1 MPALASPSDFHGPAR
16 CRRAT
21 SPDGGPPDM
30 PECHCRRLPQV
41 LVLPIQTVRPLSDK
55 CCGVGIWRGVVV
67 LQLIGDRCRWSPIG
81 LVCRSEV
88 AENRLQVRP
97 AVTTNK
103 GLRMIIFVEDQ
114 GVDVEELTLAEAQ
127 TALDR
132 SEAELLEAV
141 NSVHGKWLRSV
152 IGEVK
157 DQIEWLLTE
166 QISQTA

>member
-1 MPALASPSDFHGPAR
+1 
-16 CRRAT
+16 
-21 SPDGGPPDM
+21 
-30 PECHCRRLPQV
+30 
-41 LVLPIQTVRPLSDK
+41 
-55 CCGVGIWRGVVV
+55 
-67 LQLIGDRCRWSPIG
+67 
-81 LVCRSEV
+81 V